1 MNLCWHASHCS
12 YESEVMMMRTHL
24 SRYLVVGLL
33 LGILIIPAPPVQAQ
47 FTVWD
52 PTNYAL
58 QLAKKIEEAKCWL
71 ETVRNYTKMID
82 KTVQQ
87 VTTMQGVLR
96 NVDEQLAR
104 NVRLVRFVS
113 SVGQIVRGSY
123 QLKRQLEGMIRYR
136 IAMLKSIDDRLRNGI
151 FDPQQ
156 DLNDLENYLKF
167 TIGRSADETVAR
179 LDKLARNDSQLE
191 SWCVRRTQVQK
202 DLAVARETV
211 KQAEQQLEAEKNKP
225 DVDKSNV
232 AHLNDVILQQQK
244 LISELEKEHADLQ
257 GKITERAAKYG
268 LRLQDM
274 ENFAF
279 SIMTVNDGWLTLQQT
294 KDQIEQTL
302 TDLIIDA
309 QPRPHP

>member
-1 MNLCWHASHCS
+1 
-12 YESEVMMMRTHL
+12 MMRNYL
-24 SRYLVVGLL
+24 SRYLIVGPL
-33 LGILIIPAPPVQAQ
+33 LGMLIVPAAPVQAQ

-58 QLAKKIEEAKCWL
+58 QLAKKIEEANRWL
-71 ETVRNYTKMID
+71 ETVRHYTTLVD

-87 VTTMQGVLR
+87 LTTMQGVLR

-136 IAMLKSIDDRLRNGI
+136 IAMLKTIDDRLRNGI

-156 DLNDLENYLKF
+156 DLNVLENYLKF

-191 SWCVRRTQVQK
+191 SWCVRRTQIQK
-202 DLAVARETV
+202 DLAVARETL
-211 KQAEQQLEAEKNKP
+211 KQAETQLEAEKNKS
-225 DVDKSNV
+225 DADQSNV
-232 AHLNDVILQQQK
+232 AHLNDVILQQQN
-244 LISELEKEHADLQ
+244 LISDLEKEHSDLQ
-257 GKITERAAKYG
+257 SKITERAAKYG

-294 KDQIEQTL
+294 KDQIERTL

-309 QPRPHP
+309 QPRPRP

>member
-1 MNLCWHASHCS
+1 MK
-12 YESEVMMMRTHL
+12 SEVTMMRNHL

-33 LGILIIPAPPVQAQ
+33 LGMLIIPAPPVQAQ

-58 QLAKKIEEAKCWL
+58 QLAKKIEEANRWL
-71 ETVRNYTKMID
+71 ETVRHYTTMID

-87 VTTMQGVLR
+87 LTTMQGVLR

-123 QLKRQLEGMIRYR
+123 QLKRQLEGMIHYR

-202 DLAVARETV
+202 DLAVARETL

-225 DVDKSNV
+225 DVDQSNV

-244 LISELEKEHADLQ
+244 LISELEKEHSDLQ
-257 GKITERAAKYG
+257 AKITERAAKYG

-279 SIMTVNDGWLTLQQT
+279 SIMTVNDGWLSLQQT
-294 KDQIEQTL
+294 KDQIERTL

>member
-1 MNLCWHASHCS
+1 MNLCWRASRANH
-12 YESEVMMMRTHL
+12 ESEVTVMRNHL
-24 SRYLVVGLL
+24 CRYAVVGLL
-33 LGILIIPAPPVQAQ
+33 LGLLIIPASPTQAQ

-52 PTNYAL
+52 PTNYFL
-58 QLAKKIEEAKCWL
+58 QLEKKIEEANRWL
-71 ETVRNYTKMID
+71 ETIRHYATMVD

-87 VTTMQGVLR
+87 LTTMQGVLR

-151 FDPQQ
+151 FDPEQ

-191 SWCVRRTQVQK
+191 SWCVRRTQIQK
-202 DLAVARETV
+202 DLAVARATLN
-211 KQAEQQLEAEKNKP
+211 QAEEQLEAEKNKR
-225 DVDKSNV
+225 DADQSNV
-232 AHLNDVILQQQK
+232 AHLNEVILQQQK
-244 LISELEKEHADLQ
+244 LIGELEKEHAALQ
-257 GKITERAAKYG
+257 DKITERAARYG

-279 SIMTVNDGWLTLQQT
+279 SIMTVNDGWQSLEQT
-294 KDQIEQTL
+294 KDQIQQTL
-302 TDLIIDA
+302 TNLIIDA
-309 QPRPHP
+309 QHP

>member
-1 MNLCWHASHCS
+1 
-12 YESEVMMMRTHL
+12 MRSHL
-24 SRYLVVGLL
+24 SRYLIVGLL
-33 LGILIIPAPPVQAQ
+33 LGMLLIPAPPVQAQ

-58 QLAKKIEEAKCWL
+58 QLAKKIEEANRWL
-71 ETVRNYTKMID
+71 ETVRHYTTMID

-87 VTTMQGVLR
+87 LTTMQGVLR

-202 DLAVARETV
+202 DLAVARETL

-225 DVDKSNV
+225 DVDQSNV

-257 GKITERAAKYG
+257 AKITERAAKYG

-294 KDQIEQTL
+294 KDQIERTL

-309 QPRPHP
+309 QTRPHP

>member
-1 MNLCWHASHCS
+1 
-12 YESEVMMMRTHL
+12 MRTHL

-58 QLAKKIEEAKCWL
+58 QLAKKIEEANRWL
-71 ETVRNYTKMID
+71 ETVRHYTTMID

-87 VTTMQGVLR
+87 LTTMQGVLR

-202 DLAVARETV
+202 DLA
-211 KQAEQQLEAEKNKP
+211 QLEAEKNKP
-225 DVDKSNV
+225 DVDQSNV

>member
-1 MNLCWHASHCS
+1 
-12 YESEVMMMRTHL
+12 MRNHL
-24 SRYLVVGLL
+24 SRYAVTGVLLGLL
-33 LGILIIPAPPVQAQ
+33 FVPAAPLQAQ

-58 QLAKKIEEAKCWL
+58 QLAKKIEEANRWL
-71 ETVRNYTKMID
+71 ETVRHYATMVD
-82 KTVQQ
+82 KTIQQ
-87 VTTMQGVLR
+87 LTTMQGILR

-104 NVRLVRFVS
+104 NVRLVRFIS
-113 SVGQIVRGSY
+113 SVGQIVRGSF

-151 FDPQQ
+151 LDPEQ
-156 DLNDLENYLKF
+156 DLQDLENYLKF
-167 TIGRSADETVAR
+167 TIGRSADQTVAR

-202 DLAVARETV
+202 DLAVAREV
-211 KQAEQQLEAEKNKP
+211 LKQAEAQLEAEKNKP
-225 DVDKSNV
+225 DADQSNV
-232 AHLNDVILQQQK
+232 AHLDDVILQQQR
-244 LISELEKEHADLQ
+244 LIADLENEHAELQ

-279 SIMTVNDGWLTLQQT
+279 SIITATDGWLTLQQS
-294 KDQIEQTL
+294 KDQIERTL
-302 TDLIIDA
+302 TDLIIN
-309 QPRPHP
+309 QNSPQR

>member
-1 MNLCWHASHCS
+1 MNLCWRASRAS
-12 YESEVMMMRTHL
+12 YEREVTLMGNHL
-24 SRYLVVGLL
+24 LRYLVVGLL
-33 LGILIIPAPPVQAQ
+33 LGLLMMPAPPVQAQ

-52 PTNYAL
+52 PTNYFL
-58 QLAKKIEEAKCWL
+58 QVEKKIEEANRWL
-71 ETVRNYTKMID
+71 ETIRHYATMVD

-87 VTTMQGVLR
+87 LTTMQGVLR

-151 FDPQQ
+151 FDPEQ

-191 SWCVRRTQVQK
+191 SWCVRRTQIQK
-202 DLAVARETV
+202 DLAVARTTLN
-211 KQAEQQLEAEKNKP
+211 QAEEQLEAERNKP
-225 DVDKSNV
+225 DVDQSNV

-244 LISELEKEHADLQ
+244 LIAELEKEHADLQ
-257 GKITERAAKYG
+257 DKITERAAKYG

>member
-1 MNLCWHASHCS
+1 MNLCWRASRSS
-12 YESEVMMMRTHL
+12 YESEVTLMRNQL
-24 SRYLVVGLL
+24 SRCAVVGLL
-33 LGILIIPAPPVQAQ
+33 LGLLIAPATPVHAQ

-58 QLAKKIEEAKCWL
+58 QLEKKIEEANRWL
-71 ETVRNYTKMID
+71 ETVQHYATMVD

-87 VTTMQGVLR
+87 LTTMQGVLR

-136 IAMLKSIDDRLRNGI
+136 IAMLKSIDDRLRDGI
-151 FDPQQ
+151 FDPEQ

-202 DLAVARETV
+202 DLAVARETL
-211 KQAEQQLEAEKNKP
+211 KQAQAQLEAEQNKP
-225 DVDKSNV
+225 DSDQSNV
-232 AHLNDVILQQQK
+232 AHLNEVILQQQK
-244 LISELEKEHADLQ
+244 LIAELEKEHADLQ
-257 GKITERAAKYG
+257 DKITERAAKYG

-302 TDLIIDA
+302 TGLIIDA
-309 QPRPHP
+309 QPRPQP

>member
-1 MNLCWHASHCS
+1 
-12 YESEVMMMRTHL
+12 MMIRNHL

-33 LGILIIPAPPVQAQ
+33 LGMLIVPAQPVQAQ

-58 QLAKKIEEAKCWL
+58 QLAKKIEEANRWL
-71 ETVRNYTKMID
+71 ETVRHYTTMID

-87 VTTMQGVLR
+87 LTTMQGVLR

-202 DLAVARETV
+202 DLAVARETL

-225 DVDKSNV
+225 EVDQSNV
-232 AHLNDVILQQQK
+232 AHLNDVILQQQN
-244 LISELEKEHADLQ
+244 LISELEKEHSDLQ
-257 GKITERAAKYG
+257 SKITERAAKYG

-294 KDQIEQTL
+294 KDQIERTL

>member
-1 MNLCWHASHCS
+1 
-12 YESEVMMMRTHL
+12 MRHHL

-33 LGILIIPAPPVQAQ
+33 LGMLIKPAAPVQAQ

-58 QLAKKIEEAKCWL
+58 QLAKKIEEANRWL
-71 ETVRNYTKMID
+71 ETVRHYTTMID

-87 VTTMQGVLR
+87 LTTMQGVLR

-123 QLKRQLEGMIRYR
+123 QLKRQLEGMIHYR

-202 DLAVARETV
+202 DLAVARETL

-225 DVDKSNV
+225 DVDQSNV

-257 GKITERAAKYG
+257 AKITERAAKYG

-279 SIMTVNDGWLTLQQT
+279 SIMAVNDGWLTLQQT
-294 KDQIEQTL
+294 KDQIERTL